1 MLTIFSYASW
11 PSVCFL
17 WRNVYLGLPPV
28 FWLGCFFM
36 LSCVSYLYILEI
48 NHLSVA
54 LFTNIFS
61 HSGGCLF
68 VLFMVSFAL
77 QKLISLI
84 RSYLSIFLFIFISKG
99 SESKRVLLWFMSKCV
114 LPVFSSKSFIVSGL
128 TFRSLIHF
136 EFVFVHGVRVCSNF
150 ILLHTPIQFSQ
161 HHLFQET
168 FAPLYILASRVKD
181 KVPMGMCIYLW
192 TFYFVLLI
200 CISVFV
206 PIPYCLDWQ

>member
-99 SESKRVLLWFMSKCV
+99 SESKRVLLWFMSKSD
-114 LPVFSSKSFIVSGL
+114 LPVFSSKSFIVSSL
-128 TFRSLIHF
+128 KFRSL
-136 EFVFVHGVRVCSNF
+136 SM
-150 ILLHTPIQFSQ
+150 LS
-161 HHLFQET
+161 LF
-168 FAPLYILASRVKD
+168 LCMVLGSVLISS
-181 KVPMGMCIYLW
+181 IYM
-192 TFYFVLLI
+192 
-200 CISVFV
+200 
-206 PIPYCLDWQ
+206 